1 MTDLPAPKHAP
12 QPLLPRQCAG
22 AVAQAA
28 DRAAARS
35 RFNDYRARRAAHTL
49 RRQEADLSLFA
60 GFLQDLGVPADD
72 LARRPDGWRLV
83 TWGLVEAFIKWQ
95 LKEGYAVRSVNVRL
109 STIKSYARLALQS
122 GALTAQDYAL
132 IRAIQGYS
140 LREQN
145 RVDARRARTR
155 RGSKK
160 MAPVRITP
168 EQAAA
173 LKVQPPT
180 PQGRRDALLMCL
192 LLDHGLRVGETAG
205 LLVENIHMDEE
216 VMRFHRPKVNKVQT
230 HRLSPDTL
238 AALRGCAAFNELP
251 AEGPLL
257 RRSRKGGE
265 LAEAGMGERALT
277 ARVRALG
284 KAVGLA
290 GLSAHDCRHYWATNA
305 ARRGTDPFDLQ
316 QAGGWSSLAMPR
328 RYIEDNAIANEG
340 VELE

>member
-1 MTDLPAPKHAP
+1 MNDLPAPRHTP
-12 QPLLPRQCAG
+12 QTLLPEQRAG

-35 RFNDYRARRAAHTL
+35 RFNDYRSRRAAHTL

-72 LARRPDGWRLV
+72 LARRPDGWRLI

-95 LKEGYAVRSVNVRL
+95 LKEGYAVRTVNVRL
-109 STIKSYARLALQS
+109 STVKSYARLALQS
-122 GALTAQDYAL
+122 GALSPQEYAL
-132 IRAIQGYS
+132 IRAILGYS

-145 RVDARRARTR
+145 RVDARRTRTR
-155 RGSKK
+155 RGNKK
-160 MAPVRITP
+160 IEPVRITP

-173 LKVQPPT
+173 LKAQPST
-180 PQGRRDALLMCL
+180 PQGRRDALLLCL

-205 LLVENIHMDEE
+205 LLVDNIHLDEE
-216 VMRFHRPKVNKVQT
+216 VVRFHRPKVNKVQT
-230 HRLSPDTL
+230 HRLSADTL
-238 AALRGCAAFNELP
+238 AALRACAAFNELP

-257 RRSRKGGE
+257 RRSRKNGE
-265 LAEAGMGERALT
+265 LAEAGMGERAIT

-284 KAVGLA
+284 AVIGLP

-305 ARRGTDPFDLQ
+305 ARHGTDPFDLQ

-328 RYIEDNAIANEG
+328 RYIADNDIANQG